1 MTFWAAATMAH
12 FRGPDLALLFGLAA
26 IWGVSFMFISLGLDR
41 FSPFTFAALR
51 FDITFLFLL
60 AIVLSRGRGFRLP
73 QGRAQWGAV
82 LAAGTFMTCTYHA
95 FLFWGQ
101 DYTTPAVAAVIV
113 GLSPVLT
120 TIFSHLMLR
129 DDNVGVRGVI
139 GLLLG
144 FSGIIVLAT
153 LKPGD
158 PFDQQG
164 IGELAVV
171 VAIASWAL
179 GSVLV
184 RKARHGMDVFTFS
197 TQQTFVGAVL
207 LHGIAFVAHE
217 PGILLRDTAGAV
229 ALLYVSIISSGLG
242 FLVYFYLVER
252 VGPIRVNLVSY
263 IAPIFATLAG
273 FLVLK
278 HPFEP
283 RTLIAFALI
292 AGGFLLVVRAHKAAP
307 MLAPEEP

>member
-1 MTFWAAATMAH
+1 MGH
-12 FRGPDLALLFGLAA
+12 FRGSDLALLFGLAA
-26 IWGVSFMFISLGLDR
+26 IWGVSFMFISVGLDR

-51 FDITFLFLL
+51 FDVTFLFILG
-60 AIVLSRGRGFRLP
+60 IVLARGRGLQLP
-73 QGRAQWGAV
+73 TTRAQLGAV
-82 LAAGTFMTCTYHA
+82 LAAGAFMTCTYHA

-101 DYTTPAVAAVIV
+101 DSTTPAVAAVIV

-129 DDNVGVRGVI
+129 DDTVGKRGLI

-144 FSGIIVLAT
+144 FGGIVVLAT

-158 PFDQQG
+158 PFDKQG

-184 RKARHGMDVFTFS
+184 RRARHGMDVFAFS
-197 TQQTFVGAVL
+197 AQQTFVGAVL
-207 LHGIAFVAHE
+207 LHIVAFIAHE
-217 PGILLRDTAGAV
+217 PGILRRDLAGGV
-229 ALLYVSIISSGLG
+229 ALLYVSIISSGIG
-242 FLVYFYLVER
+242 FLVYFHLVER

-263 IAPIFATLAG
+263 IAPVFATLAG
-273 FLVLK
+273 FFVLG
-278 HPFEP
+278 HDFEA

-292 AGGFLLVVRAHKAAP
+292 AGGFLLIVRSHKAAP
-307 MLAPEEP
+307 ALDPEEP